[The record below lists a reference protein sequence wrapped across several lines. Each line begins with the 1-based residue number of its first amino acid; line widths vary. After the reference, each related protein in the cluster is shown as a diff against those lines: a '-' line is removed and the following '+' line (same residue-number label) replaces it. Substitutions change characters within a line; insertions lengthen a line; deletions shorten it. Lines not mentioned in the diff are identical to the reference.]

1 MPETEQML
9 LSSSQNTSS
18 TAAVWQEHQQ
28 EGRVAA
34 EVSKEACDAL
44 NQGHRASMTS
54 RASLTLPVVQISL
67 SSRVG
72 QSNSF
77 STTGQG
83 RTHVFQWLHIP
94 SFEMS
99 LVQPKP
105 IVGKDPVLA
114 CPLHHHSKS
123 GWSWGYWQEGDTE
136 FQNTEETYIYIL
148 TGIKNMEAGRWE
160 AGICDT
166 WSKHRPK
173 QSRIQST
180 QPG

>member
-1 MPETEQML
+1 ML

-44 NQGHRASMTS
+44 NQGHGASMTS

-77 STTGQG
+77 STTGQR
-83 RTHVFQWLHIP
+83 RTHVFQRLHIP

-105 IVGKDPVLA
+105 IVKTLCLPAHYIIIASLVGPEATGRREIRNFKTPRK
-114 CPLHHHSKS
+114 P
-123 GWSWGYWQEGDTE
+123 
-136 FQNTEETYIYIL
+136 IYI
-148 TGIKNMEAGRWE
+148 
-160 AGICDT
+160 
-166 WSKHRPK
+166 S
-173 QSRIQST
+173 
-180 QPG
+180 